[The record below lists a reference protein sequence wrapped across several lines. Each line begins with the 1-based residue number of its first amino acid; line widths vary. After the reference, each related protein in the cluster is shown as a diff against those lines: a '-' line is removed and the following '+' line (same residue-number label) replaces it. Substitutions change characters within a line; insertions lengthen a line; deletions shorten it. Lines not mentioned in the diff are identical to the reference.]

1 MGFMMLQCG
10 LGAFTAALLHI
21 VAHSLYKAHAF
32 LTSGSV
38 LDTAATMKVKA
49 PAPAGLARPFAALP
63 VAAGVAGAATLGSLA
78 AFGIDPVVKPGGLV
92 LAAVMGIA
100 LTTLVWQ
107 ALLSGS
113 PWVSLAGVAA
123 AFGVG
128 LAYAA
133 SYLGI
138 DRLLATASIAHGT
151 RSMSTL
157 DVALATIV
165 VIGFL
170 GAFALQAAGMTLARL
185 PLVRSLYVHA
195 ANGLYCD
202 IPARRL
208 TARVWGLK
216 APVP

>member
-1 MGFMMLQCG
+1 
-10 LGAFTAALLHI
+10 
-21 VAHSLYKAHAF
+21 V
-32 LTSGSV
+32 
-38 LDTAATMKVKA
+38 
-49 PAPAGLARPFAALP
+49 
-63 VAAGVAGAATLGSLA
+63 ATLGSLGA
-78 AFGIDPVVKPGGLV
+78 LGIDASVKPGGIV
-92 LAAVMGIA
+92 LAVIMGIA

-113 PWVSLAGVAA
+113 PWVSLTGMAA

-133 SYLGI
+133 ASAGF
-138 DRLLATASIAHGT
+138 DRLLANAAIAHDAGPA
-151 RSMSTL
+151 SAL
-157 DVALATIV
+157 DVAVAAIV
-165 VIGFL
+165 AVGFL
-170 GAFALQAAGMTLARL
+170 GVFAIQTAGMTLARL
-185 PLVRSLYVHA
+185 PVVRSLYVHA

>member
-1 MGFMMLQCG
+1 MMLQCG

-38 LDTAATMKVKA
+38 LDAAATMKVQA
-49 PAPAGLARPFAALP
+49 PVTAGFARPLAALP
-63 VAAGVAGAATLGSLA
+63 VAAGVAAAATLGSLA
-78 AFGIDPVVKPGGLV
+78 AFGIDPAIKPGGIV

-113 PWVSLAGVAA
+113 RWVSLAGMAA
-123 AFGVG
+123 AVGVG
-128 LAYAA
+128 LGYAA
-133 SYLGI
+133 AYVGI
-138 DRLLATASIAHGT
+138 DRLLASAAIAHDAGPA
-151 RSMSTL
+151 SVF
-157 DVALATIV
+157 DVAVAAIV

-170 GAFALQAAGMTLARL
+170 GVFAIQAAGMTLARL
-185 PLVRSLYVHA
+185 PLIRSLYVHA

-202 IPARRL
+202 IPARRI
-208 TARVWGLK
+208 TARVWGLTT
-216 APVP
+216 PVP